1 MRLVDSPAPR
11 GEHISCEACKYNEG
25 TTLGSRGRGLDL
37 AQNELALVLGGGG
50 ARGAYQVG
58 FLRHL
63 AERYPDLRV
72 PILTGVSAGG
82 INAAHLASSA
92 GSFADDVE
100 SLTRL
105 WCGISVEQ
113 IFRVDSISVL
123 GHLFRWFAQ
132 ITFLGSRRGVPQVRG
147 LVDTGPLSR
156 FLHEGFA
163 SRDGALPGIER
174 NLAAGNLRAIALTTT
189 KYSTGQTVTWFQGR
203 TIEAWERPQRV
214 SIGGPLRVE
223 HVLASLSLPIFFPA
237 VQIEGDWYGDGG
249 IRLHSPLAPAVHLGA
264 GRMIAVSTRHGR
276 SREEAAR
283 PAVPAYPPPIQVLGV
298 LYNSIFLDLLDQ
310 DAIHLERI
318 NQLIQGRGPEQPSDL
333 RKVELL
339 VLRPSQDLA
348 VLARDYEPR
357 LPHLF
362 RQLTRRLGTRESLSP
377 DLLSIIMFQGD
388 YVERMIDLGL
398 SDANERADEIARII
412 ES

>member
-1 MRLVDSPAPR
+1 
-11 GEHISCEACKYNEG
+11 
-25 TTLGSRGRGLDL
+25 
-37 AQNELALVLGGGG
+37 
-50 ARGAYQVG
+50 
-58 FLRHL
+58 
-63 AERYPDLRV
+63 
-72 PILTGVSAGG
+72 
-82 INAAHLASSA
+82 
-92 GSFADDVE
+92 
-100 SLTRL
+100 
-105 WCGISVEQ
+105 
-113 IFRVDSISVL
+113 
-123 GHLFRWFAQ
+123 
-132 ITFLGSRRGVPQVRG
+132 
-147 LVDTGPLSR
+147 
-156 FLHEGFA
+156 
-163 SRDGALPGIER
+163 
-174 NLAAGNLRAIALTTT
+174 
-189 KYSTGQTVTWFQGR
+189 
-203 TIEAWERPQRV
+203 
-214 SIGGPLRVE
+214 
-223 HVLASLSLPIFFPA
+223 
-237 VQIEGDWYGDGG
+237 
-249 IRLHSPLAPAVHLGA
+249 
-264 GRMIAVSTRHGR
+264 
-276 SREEAAR
+276 
-283 PAVPAYPPPIQVLGV
+283 